1 VQRARRHARRSRAH
15 WDRRRSLRGRL
26 PLLRTARAHFC
37 VGVPA
42 CIACLCSAGQASV
55 VESKT
60 YSVCKQRGSPQH
72 VLLRRGSIDV
82 DGATGPGTAS
92 RTSDRGRRFRLRRTA
107 PQRARV
113 SAVLAPRSPV
123 MSKPE
128 RKITEGVKIQFK
140 VLLNF
145 APNWAGRTHWH
156 QLCTGPV
163 KTFEARFVHVARGP
177 TFAIFS
183 HLAFVRRP
191 GVATTPCV
199 SPRRGVVRT
208 HPHRQD
214 AASPRRHP
222 ASLDAAS

>member
-1 VQRARRHARRSRAH
+1 M
-15 WDRRRSLRGRL
+15 
-26 PLLRTARAHFC
+26 LLK
-37 VGVPA
+37 P
-42 CIACLCSAGQASV
+42 S
-55 VESKT
+55 
-60 YSVCKQRGSPQH
+60 
-72 VLLRRGSIDV
+72 
-82 DGATGPGTAS
+82 
-92 RTSDRGRRFRLRRTA
+92 
-107 PQRARV
+107 
-113 SAVLAPRSPV
+113 V

-163 KTFEARFVHVARGP
+163 KKFEARFVHVARGP

-199 SPRRGVVRT
+199 SPRHGVEVVRT
-208 HPHRQD
+208 HPHRQAGRRVPTTPPSIVGRGVLTMPPRVVRTSWRRHD
-214 AASPRRHP
+214 APPVPRRQLRFSDHGCVRG
-222 ASLDAAS
+222 AADTHRPSQRRG

>member
-1 VQRARRHARRSRAH
+1 M
-15 WDRRRSLRGRL
+15 
-26 PLLRTARAHFC
+26 LLK
-37 VGVPA
+37 P
-42 CIACLCSAGQASV
+42 S
-55 VESKT
+55 
-60 YSVCKQRGSPQH
+60 
-72 VLLRRGSIDV
+72 
-82 DGATGPGTAS
+82 
-92 RTSDRGRRFRLRRTA
+92 
-107 PQRARV
+107 
-113 SAVLAPRSPV
+113 V

-177 TFAIFS
+177 TFADFS

-208 HPHRQD
+208 HPHRQGIIALIRAIAID
-214 AASPRRHP
+214 AGHRPQLQNKNLIMTLSMRQIATGRAALQTKRGEGVVFIH
-222 ASLDAAS
+222 LDMCFERSTKVLLRS

>member
-1 VQRARRHARRSRAH
+1 M
-15 WDRRRSLRGRL
+15 
-26 PLLRTARAHFC
+26 LLK
-37 VGVPA
+37 P
-42 CIACLCSAGQASV
+42 S
-55 VESKT
+55 
-60 YSVCKQRGSPQH
+60 
-72 VLLRRGSIDV
+72 
-82 DGATGPGTAS
+82 
-92 RTSDRGRRFRLRRTA
+92 
-107 PQRARV
+107 
-113 SAVLAPRSPV
+113 V

-177 TFAIFS
+177 TFAFFS

-199 SPRRGVVRT
+199 SPRHGVEVVRT
-208 HPHRQD
+208 HPHRQASGRTPRPHD
-214 AASPRRHP
+214 ATQHRWTRRPDDAPPRREDIMNRP
-222 ASLDAAS
+222 QGQTRIGLGFGLTKSQLIT

>member
-1 VQRARRHARRSRAH
+1 M
-15 WDRRRSLRGRL
+15 
-26 PLLRTARAHFC
+26 LLK
-37 VGVPA
+37 P
-42 CIACLCSAGQASV
+42 S
-55 VESKT
+55 
-60 YSVCKQRGSPQH
+60 
-72 VLLRRGSIDV
+72 
-82 DGATGPGTAS
+82 
-92 RTSDRGRRFRLRRTA
+92 
-107 PQRARV
+107 
-113 SAVLAPRSPV
+113 V

-128 RKITEGVKIQFK
+128 RKITEGLKIQFK

-199 SPRRGVVRT
+199 SPRHGVEVVRT
-208 HPHRQD
+208 HPHRQASGRTPRPHD
-214 AASPRRHP
+214 ATQHRWTRRPDDAPPRREDIM
-222 ASLDAAS
+222 ASSRCPPRPTTPTPVFRRLRWGAADTHRPSQRRG